1 MTHGNFDALRML
13 RAVPQLKP
21 RESRRR
27 RDPDTLPLAAAIRP
41 VGSLSRRKSRV
52 ETQWPFVTDKGRKH
66 SLVSDFGGRTVLWP
80 GLAVIINSRGGDIG
94 MTQPLL
100 HLGDVGLMI
109 KRVGRGGRPQRVRP
123 DRETQRR

>member
-52 ETQWPFVTDKGRKH
+52 ETQWPVLTDKELEH
-66 SLVSDFGGRTVLWP
+66 SLVGDLEGRTILRP
-80 GLAVIINSRGGDIG
+80 GLAVIVNSGCGDVG
-94 MTQPLL
+94 VTQPLL
-100 HLGDVGLMI
+100 HLGDVRLMVE
-109 KRVGRGGRPQRVRP
+109 RVGRGGRPQRVRP
-123 DRETQRR
+123 DGETQRR